1 MAYVPQDVLDRI
13 AALERE
19 VRTLRGRAQ
28 MRPAMNQILN
38 GSVVIGE
45 GGTLEVLA
53 PDGTGLFG
61 VGQFSP
67 FYNHTDGT
75 PQQGVLM
82 QREDGSTAFTIR
94 AVPSALGVD
103 DQPVI
108 MWDRTGHGVLADD
121 ATSGRGLGSPALPL
135 PFQKLPPGGEQITTS
150 TFQNCWFATV
160 QRMNPVAAVLL
171 EFGAAPGAKCEVKV
185 QYRPAS
191 EANFTDMATDS
202 VTGPSSASGI
212 TYKTAWYTFPLDRAE
227 FEQVVFIRI
236 QARQVSGTSGVIC
249 NCLGGVTRRTY
260 STSEVP
266 EPPPGAT
273 AATFAARA
281 LAVDSQDG
289 TAPQDGTGSGEGVDA
304 PDQPP
309 PWPTAPEPNPEP
321 EPEPA
326 PRPGLYVV
334 DD

>member
-1 MAYVPQDVLDRI
+1 MAYVPQDLLDRV

-28 MRPAMNQILN
+28 IRPALNQILN
-38 GSVVIGE
+38 GRVVIGE
-45 GGTLEVLA
+45 GGTLTVFA

-61 VGQFSP
+61 VGQFEP
-67 FYNHTDGT
+67 FYDHTDGT
-75 PQQGVLM
+75 PQQGVIM
-82 QREDGSTAFTIR
+82 QREDGTTAFTIR

-135 PFQKLPPGGEQITTS
+135 PFQKLPAGGEVITGS
-150 TFQNCWFATV
+150 SFENCWFATV
-160 QRMNPVAAVLL
+160 QRMNPVASIQL
-171 EFGAAPGAKCEVKV
+171 EFAAAPGSKCEVRV

-191 EANFTDMATDS
+191 EPDFTNIATDS
-202 VTGPSSASGI
+202 VTGPSSATSP

-227 FEQVVFIRI
+227 FEETVFIRV
-236 QARQVSGTSGVIC
+236 QAREVSGADGVIC
-249 NCLGGVTRRTY
+249 NALGGFTRRTY

-266 EPPPGAT
+266 EPPPAAVAT
-273 AATFAARA
+273 TFAA
-281 LAVDSQDG
+281 LAVDDG
-289 TAPQDGTGSGEGVDA
+289 PAAPAPEHGVDV
-304 PDQPP
+304 PVQPP
-309 PWPTAPEPNPEP
+309 PWPTTPPPTEP
-321 EPEPA
+321 EQDTA
-326 PRPGLYVV
+326 PDREPGLYAV